1 MTATKYLCSEYL
13 LTKELPFWIQRF
25 YHDSLN
31 IPPAHSHEFIEL
43 VFVVK
48 GNAQHV
54 FEGES
59 YHIKTNDVF
68 IINPGE
74 VHTFEI
80 EPGETLE
87 IINCLFMST
96 VIQDSLLKELGVSE
110 SMDFFYIHPFLN
122 KKERFHHLLNL
133 DGIYSS
139 RFLSLLEGM
148 MYECD
153 KEKPCHSTLIRL
165 QLVELLILL
174 SRIYNE
180 IKSSIS
186 ETYNKENESQ
196 LLVQRI
202 CGYLTRNYDQKVSI
216 PTLCKLFNIS
226 PRHLSRLFK
235 QETGKTVIEM
245 VHYIRIEKAKT
256 LLLESNDKVIN
267 VALRVGYDDSAFFSR
282 LFLRFAG
289 VSPGKYKE
297 KKSLRFSQIN
307 SY

>member
-1 MTATKYLCSEYL
+1 
-13 LTKELPFWIQRF
+13 
-25 YHDSLN
+25 
-31 IPPAHSHEFIEL
+31 
-43 VFVVK
+43 
-48 GNAQHV
+48 
-54 FEGES
+54 
-59 YHIKTNDVF
+59 
-68 IINPGE
+68 
-74 VHTFEI
+74 
-80 EPGETLE
+80 
-87 IINCLFMST
+87 MST

-122 KKERFHHLLNL
+122 KKGTFSSPSQFRWNL
-133 DGIYSS
+133 FIKIS
-139 RFLSLLEGM
+139 FLIRRNK
-148 MYECD
+148 YECD

-282 LFLRFAG
+282 LF
-289 VSPGKYKE
+289 
-297 KKSLRFSQIN
+297 
-307 SY
+307 